1 MRLSKIELNNFMSFK
16 SDTIELTSDINEKP
30 TIYII
35 DGINYDSDVENES
48 SSNGSGK
55 STLIGESVMYNIL

>member
-16 SDTIELTSDINEKP
+16 SDTIELTNDINEKP

-48 SSNGSGK
+48 SSW
-55 STLIGESVMYNIL
+55 